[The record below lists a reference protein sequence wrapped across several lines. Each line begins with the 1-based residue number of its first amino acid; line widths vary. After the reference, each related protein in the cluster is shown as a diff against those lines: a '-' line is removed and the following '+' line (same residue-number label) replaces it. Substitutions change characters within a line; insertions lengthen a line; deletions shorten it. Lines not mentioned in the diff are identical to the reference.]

1 MLTKGL
7 DLAGVT
13 LVGVVSADGL
23 LNLSD
28 YRASERA
35 FQTLTQV
42 AGRAGRG
49 DDPGKVIMQTYTPE
63 HRVIQAVRRHEYTSF
78 VETELAER
86 TALNYP
92 PSGRLVLLRL
102 SSLDAAEV
110 AVTAVQLAS
119 ACHEYIQR
127 SSLPGCELLGPAP
140 AAIMRVANR
149 YRWQIL
155 LKLPL
160 DESVDLSDLIGL
172 RDRTPR
178 SVSLTIDVDPLNF
191 G

>member
-1 MLTKGL
+1 
-7 DLAGVT
+7 
-13 LVGVVSADGL
+13 
-23 LNLSD
+23 
-28 YRASERA
+28 
-35 FQTLTQV
+35 
-42 AGRAGRG
+42 
-49 DDPGKVIMQTYTPE
+49 
-63 HRVIQAVRRHEYTSF
+63 EYTSF

-86 TALNYP
+86 AALNYP
-92 PSGRLVLLRL
+92 PSGRLILLRL
-102 SSLDAAEV
+102 SSVDAAEV

-119 ACHEYIQR
+119 VCQQYIDR
-127 SSLPGCELLGPAP
+127 LSASGCEMLGPAP

-155 LKLPL
+155 LKLPV
-160 DESVDLSDLIGL
+160 DESLDLSDLVGL